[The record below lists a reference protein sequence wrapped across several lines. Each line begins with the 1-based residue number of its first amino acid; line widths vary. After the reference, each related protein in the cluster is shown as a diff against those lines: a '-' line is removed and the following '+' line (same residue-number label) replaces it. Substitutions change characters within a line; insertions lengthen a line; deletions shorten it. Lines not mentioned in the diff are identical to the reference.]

1 MMRKFG
7 FVVLALVG
15 AAAPALAADQ
25 NGYQAIVSGDL
36 SAAERHIL
44 AEQAVYPGRPELML
58 NLAAVYR
65 RTGREAGARALYKR
79 VLERRDIAM
88 DLPWCGGL
96 VARSGTTRARRGP
109 GADRHALSEG
119 RRAHPAT
126 VLWFR

>member
-36 SAAERHIL
+36 AAAERHIL

-65 RTGREAGARALYKR
+65 RTSRSREGSYEPSLTSTARAAR
-79 VLERRDIAM
+79 PRR
-88 DLPWCGGL
+88 
-96 VARSGTTRARRGP
+96 
-109 GADRHALSEG
+109 RH
-119 RRAHPAT
+119 HQPAT
-126 VLWFR
+126 TAMTASP